1 LETLFRGYREDIA
14 RVIHEAFI
22 AMNKDRIDQNDPRV
36 LPWDDLPDIYRESN
50 RRQAEWFPTYLETVG
65 CGFAPAKDAPPRR
78 VKFTHEEVEL
88 LAQME
93 HERWWSQKQ
102 AAGYVFGPKRSD
114 AEGTHPSILPWEEL
128 SGEER
133 EKDRQAVQEI
143 PARFADAGFETYRLT
158 NKGSL

>member
-1 LETLFRGYREDIA
+1 METLFRGYREDIA